1 MSLTDTNRDTATRIL
16 DAAEVLFVEHGFEAT
31 SLRMIT
37 QRAEVNL
44 AAVNYHFG
52 SKEVLFQ
59 GVISRRLAPYNQ
71 ECLQEL
77 EYAQTHAGDGGLDVQ
92 GIVSAFLQPALRMAK
107 DPARGGLMFIRLM
120 SRVFSEPHQALR
132 EMLPR
137 HYHAVLE
144 AYSAALKRALPH
156 LNTEEVL
163 WRLHFALGTVFYA
176 FAGNDVVKLFMKS
189 HVPGSRDPQQ
199 VVNYLVPYV
208 VAGLTAPGIR
218 HVEGMQNQQNPQ

>member
-1 MSLTDTNRDTATRIL
+1 MLQPDNNKDTATRIL

-59 GVISRRLAPYNQ
+59 GVVARRLAPYNK
-71 ECLQEL
+71 ECVDEL
-77 EYAQTHAGDGGLDVQ
+77 RTAQQGHGDKPLGAAE
-92 GIVSAFLQPALRMAK
+92 IVDAFLQPALRLAR

-120 SRVFSEPHQALR
+120 SRVFSEPHQALK
-132 EMLPR
+132 EMLPK
-137 HYHAVLE
+137 HYNEVLDV
-144 AYSAALKRALPH
+144 YSGALRRALPH
-156 LNTEEVL
+156 LSMEEVL
-163 WRLHFALGTVFYA
+163 WRLHFALGTVYYA

-189 HVPGSRDPQQ
+189 HMSGSRDPLQ
-199 VVNYLVPYV
+199 VVKQLVPYV
-208 VAGLTAPGIR
+208 VAGLTAPSTR
-218 HVEGMQNQQNPQ
+218 EEADKAQST

>member
-1 MSLTDTNRDTATRIL
+1 MSQPDNNKDTATRIL

-59 GVISRRLAPYNQ
+59 GVVSRRLTPYNR
-71 ECLQEL
+71 ECVDELQT
-77 EYAQTHAGDGGLDVQ
+77 AQAVSGDNGLDVRQ
-92 GIVSAFLQPALRMAK
+92 IVEAFLRPALRMAK

-120 SRVFSEPHQALR
+120 SRVFSEPHQSLR
-132 EMLPR
+132 EMLPTL
-137 HYHAVLE
+137 YNDVLDY
-144 AYSAALKRALPH
+144 YSAALKRALPH
-156 LNTEEVL
+156 LSMEEVL
-163 WRLHFALGTVFYA
+163 WRLHFALGTVFFA

-189 HVPGSRDPQQ
+189 HMSGARDPQQ
-199 VVNYLVPYV
+199 VVKQLIPYV
-208 VAGLTAPGIR
+208 VAGLTALTFK
-218 HVEGMQNQQNPQ
+218 EEAEKA